1 MCPLFYS
8 IFFGFTWNINIAE
21 YFRDLLNK
29 LPILHENANT
39 SDVITSRF
47 HFYHRIALIRDRR
60 MGLFHF
66 FGLLLWKMQNRFE
79 ILQEVVLLWR
89 PWNLTAACF
98 YSSRLQCRQRSSSEP
113 FHAVF
118 AATLR
123 AFLGSSVGPDHR
135 TNSAVFLGIFLLC
148 RNVRFEKRRHAKLYF
163 WLFFV
168 NG

>member
-8 IFFGFTWNINIAE
+8 TFLDFTWNINIAE

-29 LPILHENANT
+29 LPILHENANIF
-39 SDVITSRF
+39 DVITSRF
-47 HFYHRIALIRDRR
+47 RFYHRIALIRDRR
-60 MGLFHF
+60 KG
-66 FGLLLWKMQNRFE
+66 FGLLLWKIQSRFE

-98 YSSRLQCRQRSSSEP
+98 YSSRVQCRQRSSSKP

-135 TNSAVFLGIFLLC
+135 TNSAVFLGDFPSLSE
-148 RNVRFEKRRHAKLYF
+148 RAFRKTKTR
-163 WLFFV
+163 
-168 NG
+168 

>member
-8 IFFGFTWNINIAE
+8 IFLDITWNINIAE

-29 LPILHENANT
+29 LPILHENANI
-39 SDVITSRF
+39 SDVITSHF

-60 MGLFHF
+60 MG
-66 FGLLLWKMQNRFE
+66 FGLLLWKMQNSFE

-98 YSSRLQCRQRSSSEP
+98 YSSRLQCRQRSSSKP
-113 FHAVF
+113 LHAVF

-123 AFLGSSVGPDHR
+123 AFLGSSEVLI
-135 TNSAVFLGIFLLC
+135 TVQTQQFFWGIFLLG